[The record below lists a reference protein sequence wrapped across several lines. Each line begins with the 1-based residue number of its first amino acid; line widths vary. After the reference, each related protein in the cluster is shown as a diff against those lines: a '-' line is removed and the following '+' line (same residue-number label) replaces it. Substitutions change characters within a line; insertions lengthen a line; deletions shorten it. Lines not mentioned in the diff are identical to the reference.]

1 MSCPPSRPVGALS
14 PLNSME
20 GRTIMSEKHTE
31 IVGGVDTHRDVHVA
45 AAVDATGALLATA
58 SFAANAAGYGELAAW
73 LATWG
78 PVRRVGVEGTGSYG
92 AGLARHLAAASI
104 EVVEVNRPNR
114 QMRRRAGKSDTVDAE
129 AAARGALAGHA
140 TAVPKAHNGPVEA
153 IRMLTVARRSALKA
167 RTQAHNQIHGLLVTA
182 PETLKDQLGGLRG
195 GVLIDSCARLRP
207 NSTTDALIGAAKRA
221 LRSLARRH
229 QALSAEIAALDGEL
243 RALCAAANPALLA
256 AHGVGPDTAAA
267 LLIAAGDN
275 PHRLHSD
282 ASFAALCGASPL
294 PASSGQTTRHRSTAA
309 ETATPTKPSGASPWS
324 ACAATN
330 APRPTPP
337 RRTSE
342 GKTTR
347 DTIRCLKRHIARE
360 IHRLL
365 TNPPPV
371 PHGAD
376 LRHNGAST
384 QQHRPHRSRRN
395 PQHAHQPPQ
404 RPRTR
409 HPPQP
414 HPRHPLPHLAHPTSR
429 LTNIGA
435 SVGGLADGGGLGCRW
450 GAGLPVGVLARCI
463 GGWIGCRCCL
473 LATVE

>member
-1 MSCPPSRPVGALS
+1 
-14 PLNSME
+14 
-20 GRTIMSEKHTE
+20 MSEKHTCSGSE

-195 GVLIDSCARLRP
+195 GALIDSCARLRP

-294 PASSGQTTRHRSTAA
+294 PASSGQTTRHRLNRGGNRHANQALWRIAMVRLRHDPRTQAYAA
-309 ETATPTKPSGASPWS
+309 
-324 ACAATN
+324 
-330 APRPTPP
+330 

-365 TNPPPV
+365 TNPPPH
-371 PHGAD
+371 PP
-376 LRHNGAST
+376 RSRPPPPT
-384 QQHRPHRSRRN
+384 PKQQHHPHRSRRN

-435 SVGGLADGGGLGCRW
+435 SVGGGLG
-450 GAGLPVGVLARCI
+450 
-463 GGWIGCRCCL
+463 
-473 LATVE
+473 

>member
-1 MSCPPSRPVGALS
+1 
-14 PLNSME
+14 
-20 GRTIMSEKHTE
+20 MSEKHTCSGSE

-294 PASSGQTTRHRSTAA
+294 PASSGQTTRHRLNRGGNRHANQALWRIAMVRLRCDERTQAYAA
-309 ETATPTKPSGASPWS
+309 GAAAKAKPPATPSAASNATSPARS
-324 ACAATN
+324 TGSSPTRHRSPTEPTSATN
-330 APRPTPP
+330 A
-337 RRTSE
+337 
-342 GKTTR
+342 KTT
-347 DTIRCLKRHIARE
+347 TS
-360 IHRLL
+360 
-365 TNPPPV
+365 PSP
-371 PHGAD
+371 
-376 LRHNGAST
+376 
-384 QQHRPHRSRRN
+384 
-395 PQHAHQPPQ
+395 QPPQ
-404 RPRTR
+404 PSTRPPAASAPSNEAPTTTTPS
-409 HPPQP
+409 PPTTTP
-414 HPRHPLPHLAHPTSR
+414 GSPNKPLDKHRSIGGGAW
-429 LTNIGA
+429 LT
-435 SVGGLADGGGLGCRW
+435 VGGWADGGGLGCRW

>member
-1 MSCPPSRPVGALS
+1 
-14 PLNSME
+14 
-20 GRTIMSEKHTE
+20 MSEKHTCSGSE

-92 AGLARHLAAASI
+92 AGLARHLAAASV

-195 GVLIDSCARLRP
+195 GALIDSCARLRP

-294 PASSGQTTRHRSTAA
+294 PASSGQTTRHRLNRGGNRHANQALWRIAMVRLRCDERTQAYAA
-309 ETATPTKPSGASPWS
+309 
-324 ACAATN
+324 
-330 APRPTPP
+330 
-337 RRTSE
+337 RRRSE

-376 LRHNGAST
+376 LRH
-384 QQHRPHRSRRN
+384 RRLN
-395 PQHAHQPPQ
+395 ANIAL
-404 RPRTR
+404 TAAAAT
-409 HPPQP
+409 
-414 HPRHPLPHLAHPTSR
+414 LNTPTSR
-429 LTNIGA
+429 LSALERGTHHNHT
-435 SVGGLADGGGLGCRW
+435 
-450 GAGLPVGVLARCI
+450 
-463 GGWIGCRCCL
+463 
-473 LATVE
+473 LATHYHTWLTQQAA

>member
-1 MSCPPSRPVGALS
+1 
-14 PLNSME
+14 
-20 GRTIMSEKHTE
+20 MSEKHTE

-58 SFAANAAGYGELAAW
+58 PFAANAAGYGELATW

-92 AGLARHLAAASI
+92 AGLARHLAAAGV

-114 QMRRRAGKSDTVDAE
+114 QTRRRVGKSDTVDAA
-129 AAARGALAGHA
+129 AAARAALAGDA

-153 IRMLTVARRSALKA
+153 IRMLTVARRSAVKA
-167 RTQAHNQIHGLLVTA
+167 RTQAHNQIHSLLVTV
-182 PETLKDQLGGLRG
+182 PETLKDHLSGHRG
-195 GVLIDSCARLRP
+195 GALIDACARLRP
-207 NSTTDALIGAAKRA
+207 ATTADALLAAAKRA

-229 QALSAEIAALDGEL
+229 QALTAEIAALDGEL

-275 PHRLHSD
+275 PQRLHSD
-282 ASFAALCGASPL
+282 ASFAALCGASPIQ
-294 PASSGQTTRHRSTAA
+294 ASSGQTTRHRLNRGGNRHANQALWRIAMVRLRHDPRTQAYAA
-309 ETATPTKPSGASPWS
+309 
-324 ACAATN
+324 
-330 APRPTPP
+330 

-360 IHRLL
+360 IHHLL
-365 TNPPPV
+365 TNPHPTPHTPRTRPP
-371 PHGAD
+371 PP
-376 LRHNGAST
+376 T
-384 QQHRPHRSRRN
+384 PKQQHHPHRSRHS
-395 PQHAHQPPQ
+395 PQHPHQPPQ

-409 HPPQP
+409 HPTQP
-414 HPRHPLPHLAHPTSR
+414 HPRHPLPHVAHPTSR

-435 SVGGLADGGGLGCRW
+435 SGGVRNDGRRGPPVLGQS
-450 GAGLPVGVLARCI
+450 
-463 GGWIGCRCCL
+463 
-473 LATVE
+473 

>member
-1 MSCPPSRPVGALS
+1 
-14 PLNSME
+14 
-20 GRTIMSEKHTE
+20 MSEKHTE
-31 IVGGVDTHRDVHVA
+31 IVGGVDTHRDVHVV
-45 AAVDATGALLATA
+45 AAVDGTGALLATA

-92 AGLARHLAAASI
+92 AGLARYLTAAGVA
-104 EVVEVNRPNR
+104 VVEVNRPNR
-114 QMRRRAGKSDTVDAE
+114 QTRRRAGKSDTVDAE
-129 AAARGALAGHA
+129 AAARAALAGHA
-140 TAVPKAHNGPVEA
+140 TAVPKSANGAVEA

-167 RTQAHNQIHGLLVTA
+167 RTQAHNQIHGLLVTV
-182 PETLKDQLGGLRG
+182 PETLKDQLAGLRG
-195 GVLIDSCARLRP
+195 GALIDACARLRP
-207 NSTTDALIGAAKRA
+207 TTTTDALIGAAKRA

-275 PHRLHSD
+275 PHRLHSE

-294 PASSGQTTRHRSTAA
+294 PASSGQTTRHRLNRGGNRHANQALWRITMVRLRSDERTQAYAA
-309 ETATPTKPSGASPWS
+309 
-324 ACAATN
+324 
-330 APRPTPP
+330 
-337 RRTSE
+337 RRRSE

-347 DTIRCLKRHIARE
+347 DIIRCLKRHIARE

-376 LRHNGAST
+376 LRHRRLNANIILTACVASEFDAEMVLRKYPT
-384 QQHRPHRSRRN
+384 LAGSR
-395 PQHAHQPPQ
+395 
-404 RPRTR
+404 
-409 HPPQP
+409 
-414 HPRHPLPHLAHPTSR
+414 
-429 LTNIGA
+429 
-435 SVGGLADGGGLGCRW
+435 
-450 GAGLPVGVLARCI
+450 GVLRGVVRDERERDSATGACVVA
-463 GGWIGCRCCL
+463 GGEVGDF
-473 LATVE
+473 LAGYVPGDDPGGRGA